1 VLPLA
6 RAARVV
12 VVLDPDLVPT
22 SLLRRLPGP
31 RSRRRAVVVD
41 ISEDYLPLLRDR
53 SWATGAAGLGARA
66 VAASAERLARY
77 ADLTVVADEHVPPA
91 QARRR
96 LVVRNLPDLSHLP
109 AAGERDPQPRAVY
122 VGDVRRS
129 RGVRTMLTAL
139 ESAPAWSLDVV
150 GLVSAEDEAW
160 VDAWHARSS
169 AARRV
174 RFHGRLPPAEAWTYA
189 AGAWAGLALLEQTP
203 AFERALPSKVYEY
216 LACGLA
222 VVTTPLPRPSELVL
236 TSGAGVVVRS
246 VGEVSDTLNRWS
258 DDPDIVDRMREAARD
273 WAAQHLSGP
282 SPYDELAA
290 EVVALVRANER
301 K

>member
-1 VLPLA
+1 VL
-6 RAARVV
+6 
-12 VVLDPDLVPT
+12 VLDPDLVPAA
-22 SLLRRLPGP
+22 LLRRLAG
-31 RSRRRAVVVD
+31 RRRAVVVD
-41 ISEDYLPLLRDR
+41 MSEDYLPLLRDR
-53 SWATGAAGLGARA
+53 SWATGAAGLGARS
-66 VAASAERLARY
+66 VAWSADRLARY
-77 ADLTVVADEHVPPA
+77 ADVTVVADEHVPPPR
-91 QARRR
+91 ARRR
-96 LVVRNLPDLSHLP
+96 RVVRNLPDLSHLP
-109 AAGERDPQPRAVY
+109 AATERDARPRAVY

-129 RGVRTMLTAL
+129 RGLRTMLTAL
-139 ESAPAWSLDVV
+139 ESATAWSLDIV

-160 VDAWHARSS
+160 VEAWHARSS
-169 AARRV
+169 AAGRV
-174 RFHGRLPPAEAWTYA
+174 RFHGRLPPAQSWTYA

-222 VVTTPLPRPSELVL
+222 VVTTPLPRASELVV

-246 VGEVSDTLNRWS
+246 AAEVSDTLNRWS
-258 DDPDIVDRMREAARD
+258 DDPGIVDRMREAARG
-273 WAAQHLSGP
+273 WAQQHLSGP